1 MNYFFSKRRRKL
13 GHGAFNKIW
22 PWEFSY
28 LYENLQ
34 MSNVLSN
41 IFDLLISGKYE
52 STCTYSSPAGHSSQQ
67 DQLTLQPP
75 KPLRFWWTESPLKS
89 AQKSTRESR
98 STQKRALEYKC
109 TRLSAQK
116 SAQTSS
122 TAQTRA
128 QKIAQKSKTLK
139 KAPKRV
145 GFSRKC
151 SGEWVIQKWGALKR
165 VCYS

>member
-1 MNYFFSKRRRKL
+1 MQPVYIVCKRKVLGFKLNIHQVLIFHHPEWHLWKHLLRNIKKHFFCRL
-13 GHGAFNKIW
+13 GLRG
-22 PWEFSY
+22 
-28 LYENLQ
+28 L
-34 MSNVLSN
+34 
-41 IFDLLISGKYE
+41 D
-52 STCTYSSPAGHSSQQ
+52 
-67 DQLTLQPP
+67 

-151 SGEWVIQKWGALKR
+151 SGECVIQKRGVLKR